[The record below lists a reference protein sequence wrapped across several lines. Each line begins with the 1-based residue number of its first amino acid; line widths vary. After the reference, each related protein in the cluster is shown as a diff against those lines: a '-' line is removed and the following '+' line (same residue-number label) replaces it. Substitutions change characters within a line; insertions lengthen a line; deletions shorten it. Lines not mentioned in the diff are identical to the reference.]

1 MKVVGFIFLLG
12 MLGLSSCRTQSAR
25 AERENAIVL
34 VNTGSFNKR
43 NIAQEIEILNR
54 LNAKVIALDI
64 AFTEYTGDKDDKN
77 LIAAI
82 EQRKNV
88 VLPTIIHSYGKDYH
102 GNEMIDV
109 VRTCALPVVPIY
121 VKDGFVTAEKEDDDR
136 TRIPRKFIVWQ
147 KGDSGDI
154 YYHFSVV
161 TAMAYDSMKAVKYI
175 ENHPQNAQV
184 DFSKNP
190 YDFKVFTGVDLRKGK
205 VTKADIE
212 GKIVIM
218 GFLGPGGTDK
228 FVSPWSTDGKPDMYG
243 MKYLAHIIAQILF
256 Q

>member
-1 MKVVGFIFLLG
+1 MRSIGFIFLLG
-12 MLGLSSCRTQSAR
+12 VLGLGSCRSQSEI
-25 AERENAIVL
+25 AEQENAIVL

-43 NIAQEIEILNR
+43 NITQEIEILNQ
-54 LNAKVIALDI
+54 LNAKVISLDI
-64 AFTEYTGDKDDKN
+64 AFTDYIGDKDDKN

-109 VRTCALPVVPIY
+109 VRTYALPVVPVY
-121 VKDGFVTAEKEDDDR
+121 VKDGFVTAEKEDNDR
-136 TRIPRKFIVWQ
+136 TRIPGQFIVWQ
-147 KGDSGDI
+147 KGNSGDI

-161 TAMAYDSMKAVKYI
+161 TAMSYDSMKAVKYV
-175 ENHPQNAQV
+175 EGHPQTVDV
-184 DFSKNP
+184 DFRVRKQ
-190 YDFKVFTGVDLRKGK
+190 FKIFTGLDLRRGK

-212 GKIVIM
+212 GKIVVM
-218 GFLGPGGTDK
+218 GFLGPGDTDK
-228 FVSPWSTDGKPDMYG
+228 FVSPLNTNNTKPDMYG
-243 MKYLAHIIAQILF
+243 MEYLAQIIAQILF